1 MLETGLVSW
10 SELPSSRNSYK
21 YRHSSSWQHEQG
33 FRSCRKLRET
43 RQWKV
48 FQCSFG
54 RCRTKNLTA
63 TTQLTTQHNEDAF
76 CIHFVLQIKRNPRG
90 VGIWISCEP
99 ARCMWLLIVLC
110 LIVLCSINS
119 RDSNEE
125 RCAFATSFSHPFL
138 LLVLNST
145 RGMIGMSMVLSCG
158 ILVFLSSLARAACV
172 LGVYVSSC
180 RQIFFAWMS
189 LHGLSDSKIML
200 SFGNRIWRR
209 ETTIKARVQLQKFP

>member
-1 MLETGLVSW
+1 MKTRSVSILYYKSKEILEVLEFGYHAS
-10 SELPSSRNSYK
+10 
-21 YRHSSSWQHEQG
+21 
-33 FRSCRKLRET
+33 LR
-43 RQWKV
+43 
-48 FQCSFG
+48 
-54 RCRTKNLTA
+54 
-63 TTQLTTQHNEDAF
+63 DACDF
-76 CIHFVLQIKRNPRG
+76 
-90 VGIWISCEP
+90 
-99 ARCMWLLIVLC
+99 LLFY
-110 LIVLCSINS
+110 VLCSINS

-200 SFGNRIWRR
+200 SFGNRI
-209 ETTIKARVQLQKFP
+209 